1 MSASQ
6 DEESGTYRAKV
17 DQQDGGPASHTED
30 ASGGATNDVA
40 SGGVSERRDEH
51 DESDDESDDEQNDES
66 AGPTEEAEPGRDVH
80 GDSDTVS

>member
-40 SGGVSERRDEH
+40 SGGVSEPRDEH
-51 DESDDESDDEQNDES
+51 DERDDEQNDES